1 MNIVAPAGNYEK
13 LEAAIKAG
21 ANEVYFGLKG
31 FGARRNNQ
39 NLNIKEIL
47 DGIDYAHL
55 RGVKTLLTL
64 NTIMK
69 DVEIDSAYYNIS
81 RIYEHGIDAVIVQDL
96 GFVKFLKENFP
107 ELTIHGSTQMTV
119 ANHVEVNKLK
129 ELGLSRV
136 VLARELSFEEIKS
149 IREKTDIELEIFVSG
164 SLCIAYSGN
173 CYISSFIG
181 GRSGNRGLCAY
192 SCRKKF
198 QDEEGNKAY
207 FLSPNDQLL
216 QTEEINKLKEIGI
229 EPYGRKYEKLND
241 IAEINQYDET
251 CDKVFKTAGRIVAF
265 RRMGKNGFGQIQ
277 DPTGKIQ
284 YYVKKDE
291 VGEEQYEIYKKMGL
305 GDFIGLE
312 GKLFRTNTG
321 ELTLRVDSFEVL
333 SKNVRP
339 LPEKFHGLTNI
350 ETRYRQRYVDLV
362 MNREVMD
369 TMKKRF
375 QIIRFFRSYL
385 EKQGFTEVETPM
397 MHPVAGGATARPFVT
412 HHNALDM
419 ELFLRIAPELYLK
432 RLLVGGFEKVFEI
445 NRSFRN
451 EGISIKHNPEFTM
464 MELYQAYA
472 DFNDMMDLTEDLI
485 SSLTFELHGKYEIEY
500 EDKTINMA
508 KPWRRVTMKDIVKET
523 TGFDFDTVSSDE
535 DAINKAKEMNIP
547 LEKDKT
553 YTKYG
558 ILNLIFEEKVE
569 GTLLNPTF
577 ITEYPKEIS
586 PLSKNQKGETEWVDR
601 FELFISGR
609 EFANAYSELNDPRDQ
624 KERFEEQVKLKE
636 AGDDEAQGMDL
647 DYIRA
652 LEYGMPPAGG
662 LGIGIDRLVML
673 QTNSASIR
681 DVILFPTLRKEDI
694 EL

>member
-1 MNIVAPAGNYEK
+1 MSNQSNESNIISEK
-13 LEAAIKAG
+13 LK
-21 ANEVYFGLKG
+21 K
-31 FGARRNNQ
+31 
-39 NLNIKEIL
+39 
-47 DGIDYAHL
+47 
-55 RGVKTLLTL
+55 
-64 NTIMK
+64 
-69 DVEIDSAYYNIS
+69 VE
-81 RIYEHGIDAVIVQDL
+81 E
-96 GFVKFLKENFP
+96 LKE
-107 ELTIHGSTQMTV
+107 
-119 ANHVEVNKLK
+119 A
-129 ELGLSRV
+129 
-136 VLARELSFEEIKS
+136 
-149 IREKTDIELEIFVSG
+149 
-164 SLCIAYSGN
+164 
-173 CYISSFIG
+173 
-181 GRSGNRGLCAY
+181 
-192 SCRKKF
+192 
-198 QDEEGNKAY
+198 
-207 FLSPNDQLL
+207 
-216 QTEEINKLKEIGI
+216 GI
-229 EPYGRKYEKLND
+229 EPYGRNYEKINN
-241 IAEINQYDET
+241 IEEISQYDET
-251 CDKVFKTAGRIVAF
+251 SDKVFKTAGRIVAY
-265 RRMGKNGFGQIQ
+265 RRMGKNGFGHIQ
-277 DPTGKIQ
+277 DFTGKFQ

-291 VGEEQYEIYKKMGL
+291 VGEEQYEIYKKLGL
-305 GDFIGLE
+305 GDFIGIE
-312 GKLFRTNTG
+312 GTLFRTQTG
-321 ELTLRVDSFEVL
+321 ELTLRAKSFEVL
-333 SKNVRP
+333 SKNIRP
-339 LPEKFHGLTNI
+339 LPEKFHGLTNV

-362 MNREVMD
+362 MNREVME

-375 QIIRFFRSYL
+375 QIVRFFRKYL
-385 EKQGFTEVETPM
+385 EEKGFIEVETPM
-397 MHPVAGGATARPFVT
+397 MHPIAGGATARPFTT

-419 ELFLRIAPELYLK
+419 ELFLRVAPELYLK

-472 DFNDMMDLTEDLI
+472 DFNDMMDLTENLI

-547 LEKDKT
+547 LEKDIS

-624 KERFEEQVKLKE
+624 KERFEEQVKLRE